1 MWRIVHLTSWLFCLS
16 TLGAQE
22 NESPEALLDALL
34 PNARKI
40 EEFDRLVD
48 DLGADGFKVRKEA
61 MDRLLEAPLI
71 PDRVLQRG
79 LESEEPEIRARVRE
93 VIKQGGIARS
103 EAVFRRAL
111 ELLAAGEEKG
121 LLNKVAA
128 VLEGGLT
135 VNGALAARV
144 GSKIS
149 LPEDAELL
157 GRLAGAGSTSARR
170 MAAAGAE
177 AIEEAGMGILR
188 DLLEDTEE
196 SVRMQAAVGLANLGQ
211 IAGARG
217 LAEFLDSESTVARI
231 RAWEGLQAL
240 TGRNF
245 GYSPIDRPDIRKAA
259 RQKWEEFLK
268 GEFVLKGRVGESR
281 AIALFNGRN
290 LAGWT
295 HYRRGNEVAPNEGT
309 WKVEDG
315 VLRCPGEGPG
325 DLRTNAEFEDYVL
338 VVSYRASQPVADGG
352 IGVMMTPREGQP
364 AVGFRR
370 DGGDYLEVQLLPGR
384 SGDLYKIGGFQAKV
398 EGKELGFAQRR
409 MREVKEPLNEWHE
422 MRLEVRDGLVR
433 VYLNGLLVNE
443 AVGHEKPGRILLRE
457 ERSKLEFRQVTLL
470 PVGG

>member
-1 MWRIVHLTSWLFCLS
+1 MWRIVHLVSLVLGMS
-16 TLGAQE
+16 ILGAQE

-34 PNARKI
+34 PSAKKI
-40 EEFDRLVD
+40 EEFDHLVD
-48 DLGADGFKVRKEA
+48 ELGADGFKVRKEA
-61 MDRLLEAPLI
+61 MGRLLEAPLI

-79 LESEEPEIRARVRE
+79 LKSEEPEIRARVRE
-93 VIKQGGIARS
+93 IIKRGGKARS

-144 GSKIS
+144 GSRIS

-157 GRLAGAGSTSARR
+157 DRLAGVGSASARR

-177 AIEEAGMGILR
+177 AIGEVGLGILR
-188 DLLEDTEE
+188 HLLRDADE

-211 IAGARG
+211 NAGARG
-217 LAEFLDSESTVARI
+217 LAEFLDSESTAARI

-240 TGRNF
+240 TGQNF
-245 GYSPIDRPDIRKAA
+245 GYCPIGRSEVRKAA
-259 RQKWEEFLK
+259 VQKWEEFLK

-281 AIALFNGRN
+281 VIALFNGRN
-290 LAGWT
+290 LTGWT
-295 HYRRGNEVAPNEGT
+295 HYRRGNEVGPNEVS

-315 VLRCPGEGPG
+315 VLHCPGEGPG

-338 VVSYRASQPVADGG
+338 VVSYRASKPGADGG
-352 IGVMMTPREGQP
+352 IGIMMTPRKGQP
-364 AVGFRR
+364 AGGFRG
-370 DGGDYLEVQLLPGR
+370 DGGDYLEVQLLPGG
-384 SGDLYKIGGFQAKV
+384 SGDLYKIGAFRAKV

-409 MREVKEPLNEWHE
+409 RREVKEPLNEWHE
-422 MRLEVRDGLVR
+422 MRLEVRDGLVK

-457 ERSKLEFRQVTLL
+457 EQFKLEFRQITLL

>member
-16 TLGAQE
+16 ILGAQE

>member
-1 MWRIVHLTSWLFCLS
+1 MWRIVHLVFLVFGMSI
-16 TLGAQE
+16 LGAQE

-34 PNARKI
+34 PNAKKI
-40 EEFDRLVD
+40 EEFDHLVD
-48 DLGADGFKVRKEA
+48 ELGADGFKVRKEA

-79 LESEEPEIRARVRE
+79 LKSEEPEIRARVRE
-93 VIKQGGIARS
+93 IIKRGGKARS

-144 GSKIS
+144 GSRIS

-157 GRLAGAGSTSARR
+157 DRLAGVGSASARR

-177 AIEEAGMGILR
+177 AIGEVGLGILR
-188 DLLEDTEE
+188 HLLRDTDE
-196 SVRMQAAVGLANLGQ
+196 SVRIQAAVGLANLGQ
-211 IAGARG
+211 ITGARG
-217 LAEFLDSESTVARI
+217 LAEFLDSESTAARI

-240 TGRNF
+240 TGQNF
-245 GYSPIDRPDIRKAA
+245 GYSPIGRSEVRKAA
-259 RQKWEEFLK
+259 VQKWEEFLK

-281 AIALFNGRN
+281 VIALFNGRN
-290 LAGWT
+290 LTGWT
-295 HYRRGNEVAPNEGT
+295 PYRRGNKVAPNEVS

-315 VLRCPGEGPG
+315 VLHCPGEGPG

-338 VVSYRASQPVADGG
+338 VVSYRASQPGADGG
-352 IGVMMTPREGQP
+352 IGIMMTPRNGQP
-364 AVGFRR
+364 AGGFRM

-384 SGDLYKIGGFQAKV
+384 SGDLYKIGAFRAKV

-422 MRLEVRDGLVR
+422 MRLEVRDGLVK

-457 ERSKLEFRQVTLL
+457 EQFKLEFRQITLL